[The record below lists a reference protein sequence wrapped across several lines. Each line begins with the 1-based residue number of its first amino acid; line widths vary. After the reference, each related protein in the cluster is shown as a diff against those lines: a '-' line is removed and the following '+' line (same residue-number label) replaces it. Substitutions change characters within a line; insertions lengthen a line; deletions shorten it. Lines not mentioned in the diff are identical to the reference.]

1 MLEELLRQ
9 LFTKLEQE
17 PTNDKKSKNGCA
29 VYFKEKV
36 LEERFEKFN
45 IISTR
50 GLKDYYDKH
59 VLGKENS
66 SGEPTT
72 ELKDLI
78 SEYLGYD
85 SFLDFETKTKDTLP
99 PISKTTTTSI
109 QEKLSLNV
117 QSIKKFGLP
126 AALLGLLIFGSNVTA
141 VFKSEDCIV
150 WREDHYETI
159 DCTDPSENILINT
172 IDIAHFKKIDVDS
185 TTIFFIKNDAIVWYG
200 KATSGEMEYFS
211 SRGKHPI
218 TGKELKP
225 ITEYIIHK
233 YIDTTKK

>member
-1 MLEELLRQ
+1 MLEALLRQ

-99 PISKTTTTSI
+99 PISKTSTTSI
-109 QEKLSLNV
+109 QEKLSINV
-117 QSIKKFGLP
+117 KSIKKLGVP
-126 AALLGLLIFGSNVTA
+126 AALLILLVFGSNLAA

-159 DCTDPSENILINT
+159 DCNNKTETISINT
-172 IDIAHFKKIDVDS
+172 IDIAHFKKIEVDS
-185 TTIFFIKNDAIVWYG
+185 TTTFFIKNDAVVWYG
-200 KATSGEMEYFS
+200 KSESGEMEYFS

-225 ITEYIIHK
+225 ITNYIIEK
-233 YIDTTKK
+233 YIRN